1 MSIFRDALNLWRSD
15 DLLHQAWDNS
25 YEMLNL
31 SKEMFKQSVKKLQAG
46 DNIETLLALKKR
58 DKEIN
63 RYQQDVRRKV
73 LTHYSVEQDVAG
85 LSNGL
90 ILVNMVVD
98 IERIGDYAKNIVD
111 LAINY
116 NKSLD
121 SKTVSE
127 DLYIIEDEVIN
138 RFDKTLEAI
147 HSQDSNV
154 AESLYRS
161 YKEII
166 SAKSDRLV
174 NDILSGKE
182 SFDSAQTAATVAL
195 YARYLKRIGAHLK
208 NITSVLVNP
217 FDTIGYIEEND
228 DDDLVQNTSNQNK

>member
-1 MSIFRDALNLWRSD
+1 MSFLRDALNLWRSD
-15 DLLHQAWDNS
+15 DLLHQAWDTS

-31 SKEMFKQSVKKLQAG
+31 SEEMFKQSVRKLQTG
-46 DNIETLLALKKR
+46 GNLETLLALKKR

-98 IERIGDYAKNIVD
+98 IERIGDYSKNIVD

-116 NKSLD
+116 NKSLV
-121 SKTVSE
+121 SKDMSD
-127 DLYIIEDEVIN
+127 DLFIIEDEVTT

-147 HSQDSNV
+147 HSQDSGV
-154 AESLYRS
+154 ADTLFKS

-166 SAKSDRLV
+166 SAKSDKLV
-174 NDILSGKE
+174 YDIISGELSFG
-182 SFDSAQTAATVAL
+182 DAQTSATVAL

-217 FDTIGYIEEND
+217 FDTIGYIDENND
-228 DDDLVQNTSNQNK
+228 EN